1 MMPFGIVLVFGSCFL
16 SCCFSSRLPRHY
28 DPAYARARAP
38 KRAEDEADGVVA
50 EPAAPIAPFVVEQPK
65 TAAAAAAPASKPAV
79 AVKGK
84 LILGGA
90 KAKAAAAPQRVLT
103 AEEERERVE
112 REIEVGND

>member
-1 MMPFGIVLVFGSCFL
+1 MPFGNFLVFGSCFL
-16 SCCFSSRLPRHY
+16 SCCFSLRLPRHY
-28 DPAYARARAP
+28 EPAYARARAS

-50 EPAAPIAPFVVEQPK
+50 EPAAPIAPVVVEQPK

-90 KAKAAAAPQRVLT
+90 KAKAAAPQRVLT

-112 REIEVGND
+112 REIEVGSE

>member
-1 MMPFGIVLVFGSCFL
+1 MFL
-16 SCCFSSRLPRHY
+16 ITFSRHY
-28 DPAYARARAP
+28 EPAYARARAS

-50 EPAAPIAPFVVEQPK
+50 EPAAPIAPVVVEQPK
-65 TAAAAAAPASKPAV
+65 TAAASVAAPASKPAV

-90 KAKAAAAPQRVLT
+90 KAKAAAPQRVLT